1 MERQRIH
8 SDMPYH
14 LGCWTIPQ
22 EKARQPLGS
31 FLKLHLAKHICEE
44 DSEKEICL
52 ASSHTLLTS
61 TLSPTL
67 ATPDDS
73 KEGRKRNPRIK
84 ETERHHLIN
93 VPQEKK
99 KKPVTYPWYVSG

>member
-1 MERQRIH
+1 M
-8 SDMPYH
+8 
-14 LGCWTIPQ
+14 
-22 EKARQPLGS
+22 
-31 FLKLHLAKHICEE
+31 LHLAKHICEE

-99 KKPVTYPWYVSG
+99 KQTCYLSLVRKQLKTRSHCSDQS